1 MRGNRPKLRLATRN
15 QVTAILLRTCCLWN
29 FEGKFQF
36 VFQFSL
42 ENELN
47 LYAIYC
53 VWVCRESS
61 SAKTIQPKRR
71 RNTAGTSTLVTEY
84 FTKDNKS
91 DMVEEQANM
100 ICQGVKI
107 ITLSFIPYR
116 MGPPKYSS
124 LKYDFV

>member
-1 MRGNRPKLRLATRN
+1 M
-15 QVTAILLRTCCLWN
+15 TAILLRTCCLWN
-29 FEGKFQF
+29 FVEGKFQF

-42 ENELN
+42 ENERN

-53 VWVCRESS
+53 VWVFRESS

-71 RNTAGTSTLVTEY
+71 RNTGTSTLVTEY
-84 FTKDNKS
+84 FTEDNES

-100 ICQGVKI
+100 ICQGVKRL
-107 ITLSFIPYR
+107 TLSFIPYR